1 MGRAWHIDCG
11 CSEGMKLGL
20 KQSIVSVAV
29 FGLVLM
35 LLVSVD
41 PRVREKAGELVSGNG
56 VSTLSHRATD
66 LGGTLVSAARHQSIE
81 NSPLVIFA
89 AVGAILVLF
98 MIKI

>member
-1 MGRAWHIDCG
+1 
-11 CSEGMKLGL
+11 MKLGF
-20 KQSIVSVAV
+20 KQSIVSAAV
-29 FGLVLM
+29 FGLVLL

-41 PRVREKAGELVSGNG
+41 PRVREKANDLVVGNG
-56 VSTLSHRATD
+56 VSTLGNRATD

-98 MIKI
+98 MLKV

>member
-1 MGRAWHIDCG
+1 
-11 CSEGMKLGL
+11 MKLGL
-20 KQSIVSVAV
+20 KQSVVSVAV

-41 PRVREKAGELVSGNG
+41 PRVREKASEVVSPSG
-56 VSTLSHRATD
+56 VSTLSSRATD
-66 LGGTLVSAARHQSIE
+66 LGGTLVSAARDQSIQ